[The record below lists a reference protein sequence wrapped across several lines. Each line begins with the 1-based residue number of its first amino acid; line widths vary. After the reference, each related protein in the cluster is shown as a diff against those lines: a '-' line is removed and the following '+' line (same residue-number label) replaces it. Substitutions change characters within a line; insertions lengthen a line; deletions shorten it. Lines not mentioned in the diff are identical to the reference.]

1 MIKMIC
7 FIFPNFKINIEENFL
22 IVLIQIKGELFKLHK
37 KDLILI
43 NM

>member
-1 MIKMIC
+1 MFYF
-7 FIFPNFKINIEENFL
+7 FIFPKFKINIEENLL
-22 IVLIQIKGELFKLHK
+22 IFLIQIKGEFFKLHK